1 MNVTDWLILIVL
13 QMAVQRIQISNN
25 KMTTSVKHQKKEIA
39 TLLAEG
45 KEEKARWVSEWL
57 ELMVL
62 HACHHSLSSIGIYML
77 SLT

>member
-1 MNVTDWLILIVL
+1 MNVTDSMTLILL

-45 KEEKARWVSEWL
+45 KEEKAR
-57 ELMVL
+57 
-62 HACHHSLSSIGIYML
+62 
-77 SLT
+77 